1 MTAAGS
7 PYRNWWPMVDF
18 AASEPAIRHQLRS
31 RGKRDVGDRGAAGL
45 NDSTAVEIRAMM
57 YADVEPVAAIEAD
70 LHPIDAWSPEA
81 FADAVSDPRTYLC
94 RVAVDATVGLLGYAV
109 VSVAA
114 DQSDLQNLT
123 VHAEHQRRG
132 TGRRLLVD
140 ALELARQRG
149 AQEAF
154 LEVRH
159 DNAAAVALYD
169 AYGFEVVGQRRD
181 YYARG
186 VDAVVM
192 RTRLGPER

>member
-1 MTAAGS
+1 MTDAPT
-7 PYRNWWPMVDF
+7 PYRHREHVADR
-18 AASEPAIRHQLRS
+18 EPRQPARS
-31 RGKRDVGDRGAAGL
+31 SQVRERNARPLCSAPDSDRVGVRDM
-45 NDSTAVEIRAMM
+45 T

-70 LHPIDAWSPEA
+70 LHPIDAWSREA
-81 FADAVSDPRTYLC
+81 FVDAVSDARTYLC
-94 RVAVDATVGLLGYAV
+94 RVAIDAAVGLLGYAV

-132 TGRRLLVD
+132 IGRRLLVD

-154 LEVRH
+154 LEVRY
-159 DNAAAVALYD
+159 DNAAAVALYE
-169 AYGFEVVGQRRD
+169 AYGFEVVGRRRN

-192 RTRLGPER
+192 RTRLAPGR